1 MKIPNKTK
9 FKKCRKNNI
18 KNLAQRTSKLRYG
31 SFGIKAL
38 NSARISAKQ
47 IETIRQT
54 IIRGIKP
61 KGKLWIRIFPQIPVS
76 SKPAEVRMGKGKGN
90 IKYWVCPVKKG
101 QILFEIDGVLPNVAS
116 NVLKIAGNKL
126 PVNIAIIEY

>member
-1 MKIPNKTK
+1 
-9 FKKCRKNNI
+9 
-18 KNLAQRTSKLRYG
+18 
-31 SFGIKAL
+31 
-38 NSARISAKQ
+38 
-47 IETIRQT
+47 
-54 IIRGIKP
+54 
-61 KGKLWIRIFPQIPVS
+61 
-76 SKPAEVRMGKGKGN
+76 MGKGKGN